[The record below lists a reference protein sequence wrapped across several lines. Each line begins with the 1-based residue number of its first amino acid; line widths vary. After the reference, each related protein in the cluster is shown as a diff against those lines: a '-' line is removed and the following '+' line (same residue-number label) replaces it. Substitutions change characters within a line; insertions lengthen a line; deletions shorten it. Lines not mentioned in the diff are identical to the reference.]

1 MWANKTAIAGPC
13 IIERS
18 ISEKSWE
25 KWALKGLKQKMSL
38 AASWIGVKLHWIWAI
53 QSESMK
59 SAGTVLIGSVQAKVR
74 VLR

>member
-1 MWANKTAIAGPC
+1 MGVEGTKT
-13 IIERS
+13 
-18 ISEKSWE
+18 
-25 KWALKGLKQKMSL
+25 KMSL

-53 QSESMK
+53 QLGSMK